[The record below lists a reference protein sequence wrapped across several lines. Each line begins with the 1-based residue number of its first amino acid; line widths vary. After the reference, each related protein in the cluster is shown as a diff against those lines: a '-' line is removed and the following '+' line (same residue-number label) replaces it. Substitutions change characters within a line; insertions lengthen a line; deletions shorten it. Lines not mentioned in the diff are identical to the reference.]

1 MRADDKVGEPPVR
14 AWQLKRMLRRTA
26 ARALSIARLMN
37 RRKGAV
43 MVPQIGGVFDV
54 RGPAVYVNGQS
65 GYKGLR
71 CTMRNLGMTRH
82 APAEF

>member
-1 MRADDKVGEPPVR
+1 
-14 AWQLKRMLRRTA
+14 
-26 ARALSIARLMN
+26 
-37 RRKGAV
+37 